1 MLLEHE
7 NVLWAGV
14 NKVKQTQR
22 PVKPTET
29 SELMQ
34 SGRYFTKRDEIFKLR
49 NNSQS
54 RFGMIQESPLR
65 RTVISLVPILLGD
78 FGELCRTALELI
90 HAGVVSEH
98 CGTDCDRVA
107 T

>member
-54 RFGMIQESPLR
+54 RFEYDSRVFPPEDGHLFS
-65 RTVISLVPILLGD
+65 SNLVG
-78 FGELCRTALELI
+78 
-90 HAGVVSEH
+90 
-98 CGTDCDRVA
+98 
-107 T
+107 